1 MAVMRINKTTDYT
14 VMSNYHFREKDMSLK
29 AKGLLSL
36 MLSLPEDW
44 DFTVKGLANLNKD
57 GVDGVRAALEELK
70 SFGYLKVTR
79 ERNEKGQVSGTVYD
93 IYEKPTQEK
102 PVLEEPKE
110 EKPVL
115 EEPKEEKPILEKP
128 IQEKPIQENPTQLN
142 TKGIK
147 YLNNKILKESSTK
160 GIKESARAKK
170 EPEQY
175 FEDEELNCK
184 FLEFLAMRKKI
195 RKPVRTDRALK
206 ALLKKLHELS
216 DGDLGTMKKIIDQ
229 SLDKEWLGFFELKTG
244 NDSTKSINERLY
256 GDIQHWA
263 AQKEQEGGGMYD
275 DFGVF

>member
-70 SFGYLKVTR
+70 TFGYLRVTR

-110 EKPVL
+110 EKP
-115 EEPKEEKPILEKP
+115 ILEKP
-128 IQEKPIQENPTQLN
+128 TQEKPIQENPTQLN

-160 GIKESARAKK
+160 GIKESARTKK

-175 FEDEELNCK
+175 FEDKELNCK

-216 DGDLGTMKKIIDQ
+216 GGDLETMKKIIDQ
-229 SLDKEWLGFFELKTG
+229 SLDKEWLGFFELKTA
-244 NDSTKSINERLY
+244 NDSTKNINDRLY

>member
-70 SFGYLKVTR
+70 AFGYLKVTR
-79 ERNEKGQVSGTVYD
+79 ERNEKGQVRGTVYD

-110 EKPVL
+110 EKP
-115 EEPKEEKPILEKP
+115 ILEKP
-128 IQEKPIQENPTQLN
+128 TQEKPMQENPTQLN
-142 TKGIK
+142 
-147 YLNNKILKESSTK
+147 TK

-175 FEDEELNCK
+175 FEDEELNRK

-216 DGDLGTMKKIIDQ
+216 GGEVGTMKKIIDQ

-244 NDSTKSINERLY
+244 NDSTKNINDRLY

>member
-1 MAVMRINKTTDYT
+1 MAIMRINKTTDYT
-14 VMSNYHFREKDMSLK
+14 VMSNYHFREKGMSLK

-70 SFGYLKVTR
+70 TFGYLRVTR

-110 EKPVL
+110 EKP
-115 EEPKEEKPILEKP
+115 ILEKP
-128 IQEKPIQENPTQLN
+128 TQEKPIQENPTQLN

-147 YLNNKILKESSTK
+147 ESVRT
-160 GIKESARAKK
+160 K

-216 DGDLGTMKKIIDQ
+216 GGDLGMMKKIIDQ

-244 NDSTKSINERLY
+244 NDSTKNINDRLY

>member
-1 MAVMRINKTTDYT
+1 MAYIVIQDWMISDLQLKGNELLTYALIYGFSQDGESEFKG
-14 VMSNYHFREKDMSLK
+14 SLK
-29 AKGLLSL
+29 YISKFLGVSKSTAQRNL
-36 MLSLPEDW
+36 EN
-44 DFTVKGLANLNKD
+44 LANR
-57 GVDGVRAALEELK
+57 GVIEKRVEEISGVKFNRYIAHEKAEPPIVK
-70 SFGYLKVTR
+70 TSTGCSQNGYGGVVKM
-79 ERNEKGQVSGTVYD
+79 GTGYSQNGYGGVVKMGTNNTN
-93 IYEKPTQEK
+93 IYNT
-102 PVLEEPKE
+102 
-110 EKPVL
+110 
-115 EEPKEEKPILEKP
+115 
-128 IQEKPIQENPTQLN
+128 NNNTSNN
-142 TKGIK
+142 TKDK
-147 YLNNKILKESSTK
+147 DTP
-160 GIKESARAKK
+160 AKK

-216 DGDLGTMKKIIDQ
+216 GGDLGTMKKIIDQ

-244 NDSTKSINERLY
+244 NDSTKNINDRLY

>member
-1 MAVMRINKTTDYT
+1 MAIMRINKTTDYT
-14 VMSNYHFREKDMSLK
+14 VMSNYHFREKGMSLK

-70 SFGYLKVTR
+70 AFGYLKVTR

-110 EKPVL
+110 EKP
-115 EEPKEEKPILEKP
+115 ILEKP
-128 IQEKPIQENPTQLN
+128 IQEKPIQEKPMQENPTQLN

-170 EPEQY
+170 EAEQY

-216 DGDLGTMKKIIDQ
+216 GGDLGTMKKIIDQ

-244 NDSTKSINERLY
+244 NDSTKNINDRLY